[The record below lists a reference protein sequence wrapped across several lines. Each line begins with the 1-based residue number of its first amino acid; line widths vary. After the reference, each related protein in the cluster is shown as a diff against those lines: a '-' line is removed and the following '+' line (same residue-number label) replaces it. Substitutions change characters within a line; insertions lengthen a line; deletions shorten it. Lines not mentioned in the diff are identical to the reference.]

1 MGADSNPSHAR
12 SFAEIEASRKKR
24 KKWIRRALAA
34 TATAVVL
41 TQTPIP
47 GAAADFLRGVGEDT
61 NRPGATEAN
70 MGGKSII
77 NVEEVRLETGK
88 TVFWPVLRSNPAV
101 HDGNDGFNPNGIPW
115 EDIKTINGTPI
126 DVVSGTE
133 TTITVNNPAFVK
145 GGNADNATPGAPQG
159 LWEEVD
165 VIRTDGTK
173 ENDYLSISEQTGSR
187 VTLELSGVMTPLNQ
201 QNGNSLGDKV
211 NETTVV
217 TKPAP
222 NP

>member
-1 MGADSNPSHAR
+1 MNLSSLKPPEG
-12 SFAEIEASRKKR
+12 SRKKR
-24 KKWIRRALAA
+24 KKWIRRVLAA

-47 GAAADFLRGVGEDT
+47 GAVGDFLRGIGEDS

-70 MGGKSII
+70 MGGQSII
-77 NVEEVRLETGK
+77 NVGEVRLETGN
-88 TVFWPVLRSNPAV
+88 TAVWPVLRENPAV
-101 HDGNDGFNPNGIPW
+101 HDGNDGFNPNGVSW
-115 EDIKTINGTPI
+115 GDVKTINGAPI
-126 DVVSGTE
+126 DVEPGTE

-165 VIRTDGTK
+165 VVRKDGTE
-173 ENDYLSISEQTGSR
+173 ENDYLSVSEQTGGR

-201 QNGNSLGDKV
+201 QDGNSLGDKV

-217 TKPAP
+217 TKPAS